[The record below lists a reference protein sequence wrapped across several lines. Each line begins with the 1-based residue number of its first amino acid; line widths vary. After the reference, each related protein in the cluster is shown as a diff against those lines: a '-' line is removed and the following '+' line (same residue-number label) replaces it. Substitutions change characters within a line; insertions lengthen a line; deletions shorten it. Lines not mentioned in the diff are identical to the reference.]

1 MVTGAVRTWLR
12 IEGATAFAVAT
23 GVYLRSGGSIWAL
36 IPLLLAVDLSMA
48 GYVAGP
54 RIGAMAYNAFHSWAL
69 GLVLLALG
77 LLGGSDI
84 VMVAAS
90 VLIAHVGMDR
100 MAGYGLKY
108 PTAFADT
115 HLGRIGRI
123 GRTGSV

>member
-12 IEGATAFAVAT
+12 IEGAAAFAVAT
-23 GVYLRSGGSIWAL
+23 GVYLRSGGSVWAL
-36 IPLLLAVDLSMA
+36 IPLLLAVDLSIT

-54 RIGAMAYNAFHSWAL
+54 RIGAIAYNAFHSWAL

-84 VMVAAS
+84 VIVAAS

>member
-12 IEGATAFAVAT
+12 IEGAAAFAVAI
-23 GVYLRSGGSIWAL
+23 GLYLRFGGNVWL
-36 IPLLLAVDLSMA
+36 LLPLLLAVDLSMA
-48 GYVAGP
+48 GYLASP
-54 RIGAMAYNAFHSWAL
+54 RLGAITYNALHNWMP

-77 LLGGSDI
+77 LLGGSDL
-84 VMVAAS
+84 VVVAAS

-115 HLGRIGRI
+115 HLGRIGRP
-123 GRTGSV
+123 R

>member
-12 IEGATAFAVAT
+12 IEGAVAFAV
-23 GVYLRSGGSIWAL
+23 
-36 IPLLLAVDLSMA
+36 
-48 GYVAGP
+48 
-54 RIGAMAYNAFHSWAL
+54 AYNAFHSWAL

-84 VMVAAS
+84 VVVAAT

-115 HLGRIGRI
+115 HLGRIGR
-123 GRTGSV
+123 SLAV

>member
-12 IEGATAFAVAT
+12 IEGAAAFAVAT
-23 GVYLRSGGSIWAL
+23 GVYLRFGGSAWVL

-54 RIGAMAYNAFHSWAL
+54 RVGAIAYNAFHSWAL
-69 GLVLLALG
+69 GFVLLAVG
-77 LLGGSDI
+77 LVAGSDI
-84 VMVAAS
+84 VVVAAA
-90 VLIAHVGMDR
+90 VLVAHVGMDR

-115 HLGRIGRI
+115 HLGRIGRS
-123 GRTGSV
+123 R